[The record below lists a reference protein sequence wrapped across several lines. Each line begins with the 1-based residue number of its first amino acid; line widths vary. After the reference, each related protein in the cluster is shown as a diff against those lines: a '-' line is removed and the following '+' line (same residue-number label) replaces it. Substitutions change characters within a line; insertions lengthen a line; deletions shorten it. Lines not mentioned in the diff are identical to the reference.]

1 MSNFAVLPRISLGFW
16 KHGDHQVDNLQD
28 MVDQMQEHIHASIVP
43 EQEIMG
49 EKGWID
55 MARYFLKMLDR

>member
-49 EKGWID
+49 EKGWTD